1 MIWWFSRVEEPSI
14 LAVTSALFV
23 YCDLEKLVFVMYV
36 MKICSFVS
44 RKGILK
50 ILLSIHSTS
59 TCSSIEAV
67 AVLEP

>member
-1 MIWWFSRVEEPSI
+1 MEAPSI
-14 LAVTSALFV
+14 LAVTSAVFV
-23 YCDLEKLVFVMYV
+23 YCDLEKSVFVLYV
-36 MKICSFVS
+36 MKIRSFVS

-50 ILLSIHSTS
+50 VLLSIHSTS